1 MALNLQGQSYKVDSV
16 TSTASVT
23 DIAGRP
29 ITFGAQTTLEQL
41 IADKFSLSDTGQIV
55 KVQIYSIAMPEELV
69 NIIGIQLLKRD
80 YIVSVRLSVGDKV
93 YEAQAKKRVFVN
105 AMFLTVEQ
113 IPHNKK
119 AYSKA
124 LEKSLAVAVAQMK

>member
-113 IPHNKK
+113 IPHNQK
-119 AYSKA
+119 ANS
-124 LEKSLAVAVAQMK
+124 